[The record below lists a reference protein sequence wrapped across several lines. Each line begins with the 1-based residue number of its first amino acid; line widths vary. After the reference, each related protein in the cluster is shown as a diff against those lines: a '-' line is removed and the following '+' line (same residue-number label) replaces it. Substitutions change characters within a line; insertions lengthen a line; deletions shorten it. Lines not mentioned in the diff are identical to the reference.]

1 MLKYPQIDWTPAP
14 EGIVLGI
21 GEKDCLLSS
30 NAVTELRDDMEEAY
44 FLSRGYNKVD
54 CMTEEVN
61 PKDIIVVLGNAYW
74 VHDVLTERPRGPYDE
89 IQVVIQ
95 FTLDRYSSVSAE
107 ITLPG
112 DLQVTVWRPIE

>member
-14 EGIVLGI
+14 EGIVLGV
-21 GEKDCLLSS
+21 GDTDCLLSS
-30 NAVTELRDDMEEAY
+30 NAVPELRDDMEEAY
-44 FLSRGYNKVD
+44 FLSRGYHKVD

-61 PKDIIVVLGNAYW
+61 PKDIIVILGNSYW
-74 VHDVLTERPRGPYDE
+74 VHDVLTESPMGPYDE